1 MPDNSQNQVPKEE
14 PQVTKE
20 QIDKQARNPFTAD
33 EVAAIKEQLK
43 RELVQEFKDEQTL
56 KREEAK
62 QRREAQEVEHKAYI
76 EKMKASP
83 DPWVEVIGMTETD
96 KGVKTELEWNDAF
109 VDYLRANGVT
119 GTDQDQVV
127 QKWITLLLRDMADQM
142 EERYSGDYE

>member
-1 MPDNSQNQVPKEE
+1 MEHKEE
-14 PQVTKE
+14 TQSAPTKKEIDEQVQET
-20 QIDKQARNPFTAD
+20 RNPFTAD

-62 QRREAQEVEHKAYI
+62 QRREAQEAEHKAYI